1 MATDTLR
8 PELLPPAGEQDERG
22 VDLLA
27 LTVTLASEWRF
38 GAKAFSIALALLVAL
53 IFFLSPQ
60 YVATAVILPEQGH
73 AETGSLSS
81 LFATSGPGG
90 LYTGL
95 LNSRSVQE
103 EVIDRADLMHLFK
116 TSSRE
121 TARSLLE
128 DKSTFKVGTDSLLTI
143 SIKDRDAKV
152 AASIANAYLDSLKDL
167 NNVMNLEQ
175 SAETREFFKEEIE
188 DERNQLANA
197 ETQLEA
203 AEQRTGIVQPEAQT
217 QIGLNAIAAARA
229 QITQLQ
235 VQMAALL
242 RGATAENPQVQR
254 VQSQITQLQAEEHAM
269 EQGSRS
275 APAGA
280 APPAQQLPKTNLDV
294 LRAQREV
301 VFHNALVTALAG
313 QFASARMMEESGRPD
328 FQVVDRATAPEHRSW
343 PPRRIFLIAAIVL
356 SCIIALLA
364 VVMRLVWRRIE
375 ADPGRREQLAQL
387 QQVIK
392 GR

>member
-27 LTVTLASEWRF
+27 LAIALASEWRL
-38 GAKAFSIALALLVAL
+38 GAKAFLIAFVLLVAL

-60 YVATAVILPEQGH
+60 YVATAVILPEGGH
-73 AETGSLSS
+73 STTSSLSS

-90 LYTGL
+90 LYMGL
-95 LNSRSVQE
+95 LNSRSVQD
-103 EVIDRADLMHLFK
+103 EVIDRADLMRVFK

-121 TARSLLE
+121 TARDILV
-128 DKSTFKVGTDSLLTI
+128 DKSTFKAGTDSLLTI
-143 SIKDRDAKV
+143 SVKDRRAKI
-152 AASIANAYLDSLKDL
+152 AAGITNAYLQSLRDL
-167 NNVMNLEQ
+167 NNRMNLEQ
-175 SAETREFFKEEIE
+175 SAETRDFFKEQIE

-197 ETQLEA
+197 ETQLETT
-203 AEQRTGIVQPEAQT
+203 EQRTGIVQPEAQT
-217 QIGLNAIAAARA
+217 QIGLNAIAAVRA

-242 RGATAENPQVQR
+242 RGATSQNPQVQR
-254 VQSQITQLQAEEHAM
+254 LQSQIAQLQSEEHAM
-269 EQGSRS
+269 EQGSSS

-301 VFHNALVTALAG
+301 TFHNALVTALAG
-313 QFASARMMEESGRPD
+313 QFETARGIEEEARPE
-328 FQVVDRATAPEHRSW
+328 FQVVDRAIVPEHKAW
-343 PPRRIFLIAAIVL
+343 PPRRLFLIAAIVL
-356 SCIIALLA
+356 SCIVALIAIVLRLA
-364 VVMRLVWRRIE
+364 WRRIE
-375 ADPGRREQLAQL
+375 RDPEHREQLAQL
-387 QQVIK
+387 RQAIK

>member
-27 LTVTLASEWRF
+27 LAIALASEWRL
-38 GAKAFSIALALLVAL
+38 GAKAFLIAFVLLIAL

-60 YVATAVILPEQGH
+60 YVATAVILPEGGH
-73 AETGSLSS
+73 STTSSLSS

-90 LYTGL
+90 LYMGL
-95 LNSRSVQE
+95 LNSRSVQD
-103 EVIDRADLMHLFK
+103 EVIDRADLMRVFK

-121 TARSLLE
+121 TARDILV
-128 DKSTFKVGTDSLLTI
+128 DKSTFKAGTDSLLTI
-143 SIKDRDAKV
+143 SVKDRRAKI
-152 AASIANAYLDSLKDL
+152 AAGITNAYLQSLRDL
-167 NNVMNLEQ
+167 NNRMNLEQ
-175 SAETREFFKEEIE
+175 SAETRDFFKEQIE

-197 ETQLEA
+197 ETQLETT
-203 AEQRTGIVQPEAQT
+203 EQRTGIVQPEAQT
-217 QIGLNAIAAARA
+217 QIGLNAIAAVRA

-242 RGATAENPQVQR
+242 RGATSQNPQVQR
-254 VQSQITQLQAEEHAM
+254 LQSQIAQLQSEEHAM
-269 EQGSRS
+269 EQGSSS

-301 VFHNALVTALAG
+301 TFHNALVTALAG
-313 QFASARMMEESGRPD
+313 QFETARGIEEEARPE
-328 FQVVDRATAPEHRSW
+328 FQVVDRAIVPEHKAW
-343 PPRRIFLIAAIVL
+343 PPRRLFLIAAIVL
-356 SCIIALLA
+356 SCIVALIAIVLRLA
-364 VVMRLVWRRIE
+364 WRRIE
-375 ADPGRREQLAQL
+375 RDPEHREQLAQL
-387 QQVIK
+387 RQAIK